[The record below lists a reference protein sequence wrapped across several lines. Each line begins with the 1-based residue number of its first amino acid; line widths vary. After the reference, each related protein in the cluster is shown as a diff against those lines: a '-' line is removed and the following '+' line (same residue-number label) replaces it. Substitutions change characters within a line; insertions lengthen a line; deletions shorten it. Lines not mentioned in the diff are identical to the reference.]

1 MSENSYENKRKFGE
15 KLDKIKLTVDNI
27 KNMGYY
33 KNIIIV
39 IVIKIKKEVV

>member
-1 MSENSYENKRKFGE
+1 MSENSYKNKRKFEE

-27 KNMGYY
+27 EKIGYY

-39 IVIKIKKEVV
+39 IIIKIKREVV

>member
-1 MSENSYENKRKFGE
+1 MSENSHKNKRKFKE

-27 KNMGYY
+27 KKMGYY

-39 IVIKIKKEVV
+39 IIIKIKREVV

>member
-1 MSENSYENKRKFGE
+1 MSENSYKNKEKFKE

-27 KNMGYY
+27 EKIVYY

-39 IVIKIKKEVV
+39 IVIKIKREVV